1 MILQEEGGSS
11 GCEVTPMDFS
21 FKEVLHQ
28 LGWIDFSTLVILLV
42 FFVLG
47 LFRGLVWQ
55 LSRLLTL
62 VLGFLV
68 AGIWAQ
74 DLADFLVK
82 TWPKS
87 QPFALY
93 AAYFAIFLGAFIVLS
108 VIAWFLS
115 GLIKKL
121 KLTAYDRLGGGA
133 MGILTGAAVV
143 VLVLTVFYAFLP
155 RETGIIQA
163 AEKSRTKTTAVQ
175 VLRFCEKKLSFSFLH
190 PVVKT
195 LSGEEKGAASSGEKG
210 TPSSSPSKGKDAG
223 KGK

>member
-1 MILQEEGGSS
+1 
-11 GCEVTPMDFS
+11 MDFS
-21 FKEVLHQ
+21 FKEAFHQ

-68 AGIWAQ
+68 AGLWAQ

-87 QPFALY
+87 EPFALY

-108 VIAWFLS
+108 LVAWFLS

-121 KLTAYDRLGGGA
+121 RLTAYDRLGGGA

-143 VLVLTVFYAFLP
+143 VLVLTIFYAFLP

-163 AEKSRTKTTAVQ
+163 AEKSRTKTTAVK
-175 VLRFCEKKLSFSFLH
+175 VLRFFENKLSFSFLH

-195 LSGEEKGAASSGEKG
+195 LSGEEKAPGASQQKA
-210 TPSSSPSKGKDAG
+210 PASSSPSKAKEEKTG